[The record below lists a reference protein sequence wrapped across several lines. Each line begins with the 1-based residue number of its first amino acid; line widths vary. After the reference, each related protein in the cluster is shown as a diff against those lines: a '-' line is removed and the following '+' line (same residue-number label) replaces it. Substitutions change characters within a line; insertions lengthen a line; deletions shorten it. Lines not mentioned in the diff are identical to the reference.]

1 MRSWALGCA
10 CCRGTTLRVHLVTT
24 RPPVA
29 SVGFHSQRFPLC
41 VQTVPA
47 AKLVE
52 NSLCMS
58 SCAPEPPYPGI
69 CSAGDEQLTGDGFA
83 HDAATPLRAPLAR
96 LRMIALGR
104 VPAGL
109 CPLVGSVPE
118 KGLKTAI
125 KSTTSNDSIH
135 PRLCLPRSLYNEVN
149 ASVRGIASGTKS

>member
-118 KGLKTAI
+118 KGLKLYVRIQPLKAQQATIPSIRVCA
-125 KSTTSNDSIH
+125 SLALCTT
-135 PRLCLPRSLYNEVN
+135 R
-149 ASVRGIASGTKS
+149 